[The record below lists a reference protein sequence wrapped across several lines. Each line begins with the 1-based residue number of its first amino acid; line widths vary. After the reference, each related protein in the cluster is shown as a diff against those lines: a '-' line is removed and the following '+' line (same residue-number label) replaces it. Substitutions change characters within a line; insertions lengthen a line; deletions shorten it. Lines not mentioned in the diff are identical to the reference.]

1 MKLSICGFWDFLN
14 LKIFSK
20 NLVVMKTDL
29 NTVPIS
35 SNECEHGFS
44 QMNLILTSISV
55 SVSMTTV
62 SALLFMR
69 DVGQPLRHFYPTKYI
84 GSWTL
89 RGSHFAVES
98 NSKERARVA
107 E

>member
-1 MKLSICGFWDFLN
+1 MKVSICGFWDFLN
-14 LKIFSK
+14 LKIFYK
-20 NLVVMKTDL
+20 NLVVMNIHL

-44 QMNLILTSISV
+44 QMNLILTSITV
-55 SVSMTTV
+55 SLSMTTV
-62 SALLFMR
+62 LALWFMK

-89 RGSHFAVES
+89 RGSHFAVET